1 MDKLQP
7 TPTSKVSF
15 PDCEYLDHGIV
26 DFDGSLYCQYQR
38 SFVHAAESAYWKS
51 IWNHKCAPDCP
62 HKPNH
67 DGRAALGQEMK

>member
-26 DFDGSLYCQYQR
+26 DFDGSLYCQYQM
-38 SFVHAAESAYWKS
+38 SFVHAAESAY
-51 IWNHKCAPDCP
+51 
-62 HKPNH
+62 
-67 DGRAALGQEMK
+67 